1 MRAARRPHAAYT
13 AFLEALIQL
22 REQAGLSHQALA
34 GRLGVPA
41 ANVEAGE
48 TGQRRLDVL
57 ELQRWAFAC
66 GSSLTEFMGRLDE
79 RVGRRSDPL
88 H

>member
-1 MRAARRPHAAYT
+1 MTPARRSHAAYA

-22 REQAGLSHQALA
+22 REQSGLSCQALA
-34 GRLGVPA
+34 SRLGVPA
-41 ANVEAGE
+41 ADVAKGEA
-48 TGQRRLDVL
+48 GQRRVDVL

-66 GSSLTEFMGRLDE
+66 GSSLTEFIGKLDE
-79 RVGRRSDPL
+79 RVDSRPDRL

>member
-1 MRAARRPHAAYT
+1 MTPARRSRAADA

-22 REQAGLSHQALA
+22 REQSGLSCQALA
-34 GRLGVPA
+34 SRLGVPA
-41 ANVEAGE
+41 AEVAKGEA
-48 TGQRRLDVL
+48 GQRRVDVL
-57 ELQRWAFAC
+57 ELQRWTFAC

-79 RVGRRSDPL
+79 RVGRRPDRL

>member
-1 MRAARRPHAAYT
+1 MTPARRSRAAYA

-41 ANVEAGE
+41 ANVAAGE
-48 TGQRRLDVL
+48 AGQRRVDVL

-79 RVGRRSDPL
+79 RVGRRPDRL